1 MLVARPE
8 ERLARRRS
16 GPDAE
21 VVGPQPLVT
30 RSELEA
36 AFFALYD
43 LLEEVRKIRLLLDE
57 DDGEEAQEDLEE

>member
-1 MLVARPE
+1 VQA
-8 ERLARRRS
+8 
-16 GPDAE
+16 DAE
-21 VVGPQPLVT
+21 VVATQPLVT